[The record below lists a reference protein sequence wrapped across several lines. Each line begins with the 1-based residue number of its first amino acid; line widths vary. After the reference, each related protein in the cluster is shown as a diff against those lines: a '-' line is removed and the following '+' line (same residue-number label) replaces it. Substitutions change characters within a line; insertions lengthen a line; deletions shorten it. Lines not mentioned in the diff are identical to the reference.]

1 MMMTSS
7 AYIAVWCSKSS
18 SPWTSSIRARA
29 IGCCFLLLVL
39 CGCPIG
45 LPATAATQADAPPI
59 KISGKTMGPI
69 TYSVVIAQPAT
80 ELSHAM
86 ASAAVQA
93 TLDRVNGLMSTYRA
107 DSDVGRFNRSEST
120 DWIAVDP
127 ETVAVVARSL
137 EISRLTGG
145 AFDITV
151 APVVNLW
158 RFGPD
163 KKEPVELPS
172 VDQVEALKQR
182 VGYQKIQVQANPPAI
197 KKTDPLASIDL
208 SAIAKGYAVDQV
220 GKTLDELGCR
230 NYFIEVGGEVV
241 SRGERPAGGM
251 WRVGIEAP
259 NELVTK
265 EVSQI
270 AELNNQ
276 AMATSGDYRNFFVIQ
291 GQRYSH
297 TIDPTTCRPVE
308 HSLASACVIATDCMT
323 ADAIATAVM
332 VMGAERGHRLC
343 EASGW
348 RLMTMARDK
357 DFGDELTVVY
367 SPGFPIFDPPTPDTN
382 DASAIAVPE
391 PTQSIWPTLIG
402 AFVVISLAIAGMAIG
417 AIFGKKSIRGSCGGL
432 ANMTDGLGDASCG
445 VCSKP
450 VSECPEVK
458 LKN

>member
-7 AYIAVWCSKSS
+7 AYIAVWCSRFFR
-18 SPWTSSIRARA
+18 PWINPIRARA
-29 IGCCFLLLVL
+29 IGCCFLLLLV
-39 CGCPIG
+39 CHCPLG
-45 LPATAATQADAPPI
+45 VMATAPPQADAPPI

-69 TYSVVIAQPAT
+69 TYSVVISQPLT
-80 ELSHAM
+80 ELSHAT
-86 ASAAVQA
+86 ASAAVQK
-93 TLDRVNGLMSTYRA
+93 TLDRVNGLMSAYQA
-107 DSDVGRFNRSEST
+107 DSDVSRFNRADST

-137 EISRLTGG
+137 EISRLTDG

-158 RFGPD
+158 QFGPD
-163 KKEPVELPS
+163 KKEPFELPS
-172 VDQVEALKQR
+172 ADQVEALRPR
-182 VGYQKIQVQANPPAI
+182 VGYQKIQVQASPPAI

-220 GKTLDELGCR
+220 GKTLDELGCQ
-230 NYFIEVGGEVV
+230 NYFIEVGGEVI

-259 NELVTK
+259 NELATK
-265 EVSQI
+265 EVSQV

-276 AMATSGDYRNFFVIQ
+276 AMATSGDYRNFFVNR
-291 GQRYSH
+291 GKRYSH

-308 HSLASACVIATDCMT
+308 HTLASACVVATDCMT

-332 VMGAERGHRLC
+332 VVGAERGHRLC
-343 EASGW
+343 ESLGFP
-348 RLMTMARDK
+348 LLTMARDK
-357 DFGDELTVVY
+357 DFGDELTVVN
-367 SPGFPIFDPPTPDTN
+367 SPGFPFFEPPSGDSKDVADPAEPDP
-382 DASAIAVPE
+382 IK
-391 PTQSIWPTLIG
+391 SIWPTLIS

-432 ANMTDGLGDASCG
+432 ANMTNGAGDASCG

-450 VSECPEVK
+450 VSECPDVK